1 MGYLTTTF
9 LSGWPRLIPL
19 VVFAGTHKTITIF
32 ARLFLVCWLIMK
44 TLFIDINKLFGLCS
58 MYLFILMIMIVICRH
73 LWLPKIKRFGPKWC
87 KVTSYY
93 HKNQDSKTLFLEFQ
107 FQLELALLISSIFSL
122 TLPPPLHSN
131 LQSLLGIT
139 NKSLNTYTI
148 LEKQIKKRVERIQIE
163 LLYFPISYTERCGTC
178 MTTLETVLK
187 IETEK
192 KLRKIK
198 IRFFGGWEGM
208 IIFSKNII
216 VFSLFSSRDSIA

>member
-1 MGYLTTTF
+1 
-9 LSGWPRLIPL
+9 
-19 VVFAGTHKTITIF
+19 
-32 ARLFLVCWLIMK
+32 MK
-44 TLFIDINKLFGLCS
+44 TSFIDINKPFGLCS

-122 TLPPPLHSN
+122 TVPPPLHSN

-139 NKSLNTYTI
+139 NKSLNIYTI

-163 LLYFPISYTERCGTC
+163 LLYFPIFVGSNSSFW
-178 MTTLETVLK
+178 
-187 IETEK
+187 EK
-192 KLRKIK
+192 ADEIK
-198 IRFFGGWEGM
+198 YFQD
-208 IIFSKNII
+208 SNPVCKNTSEAIT
-216 VFSLFSSRDSIA
+216 